1 MAERRD
7 EGFLTRW
14 SRRKQAARAA
24 EREQE
29 PQHSAPQGP
38 ARTADANAPQ
48 GPTRAAEPD
57 AAQRP
62 DAADRAPALPDPSTL
77 DASSDF
83 SVFLGRDVPI
93 ETHRAALRRL
103 WRLDPFYNRLDGLSD
118 YCEDFTDQ
126 AKVVKGLRTAYKVG
140 RGLLERSGDAHPDEA
155 PATERSGDEP
165 PRIATSHDPR
175 PSENSELGTPPA
187 PEVAPPTAKPRGP
200 DPRRPRPLPR
210 RR

>member
-1 MAERRD
+1 MAERD
-7 EGFLTRW
+7 ETFLARW
-14 SRRKQAARAA
+14 SRRKQAAREA

-38 ARTADANAPQ
+38 TRATDADA
-48 GPTRAAEPD
+48 AA
-57 AAQRP
+57 RP
-62 DAADRAPALPDPSTL
+62 DAADRTPALPDPSTL

-83 SVFLGRDVPI
+83 SVFLGRDVPV

-103 WRLDPFYNRLDGLSD
+103 WRLDPFYNRHDGLSD

-126 AKVVKGLRTAYKVG
+126 AKVMKGLRTAYKVG
-140 RGLLERSGDAHPDEA
+140 RGLLGQADKAAAHPGEA
-155 PATERSGDEP
+155 PALQRPGDESQ
-165 PRIATSHDPR
+165 RIAAASDDRTP
-175 PSENSELGTPPA
+175 PENPEPGMPPA

>member
-1 MAERRD
+1 MAERHD
-7 EGFLTRW
+7 EGFLARW
-14 SRRKQAARAA
+14 SRRKQAAREAGT
-24 EREQE
+24 EPE
-29 PQHSAPQGP
+29 PQHG
-38 ARTADANAPQ
+38 APQ
-48 GPTRAAEPD
+48 GPTRAADAD
-57 AAQRP
+57 AAQGP
-62 DAADRAPALPDPSTL
+62 DVADRAPALPDPSTL

-103 WRLDPFYNRLDGLSD
+103 WRLDPFYNRHDGLSD

-140 RGLLERSGDAHPDEA
+140 RGLLGQAEEAAAHPRKA
-155 PATERSGDEP
+155 PALQGPEKEAQRVSAASDVPTP
-165 PRIATSHDPR
+165 P
-175 PSENSELGTPPA
+175 ENPELATPPA
-187 PEVAPPTAKPRGP
+187 AELTPPLPQPRGP